1 MQTVRVSHFFS
12 THACS
17 EENEQRYAQYI
28 GPIFPSDAF
37 LGLRA
42 LHDRGII
49 HGDISLGNLLLG
61 RTKEVAGFISDLDLA
76 KVDLEVIKKLYPEW
90 YDEVA
95 LSKRGALRTVSFF

>member
-1 MQTVRVSHFFS
+1 
-12 THACS
+12 
-17 EENEQRYAQYI
+17 
-28 GPIFPSDAF
+28 
-37 LGLRA
+37 
-42 LHDRGII
+42 
-49 HGDISLGNLLLG
+49 LLG